1 MDALQAPLTPPPPEV
16 PPVVISSKFSALPYV
31 VLGVVLVALI
41 ATGAIMWI
49 KRPTKPSPQP
59 QLAQVIPP
67 SPTPEALF
75 LKLTSP
81 TSGEQAVDGE
91 IIVSGQTLPNTTVLV
106 YTESDQTSVESDSSG
121 LFETTITL
129 GKGSNALTVT
139 AFGDNGDESSQSID
153 VVYDSQNQ

>member
-1 MDALQAPLTPPPPEV
+1 
-16 PPVVISSKFSALPYV
+16 
-31 VLGVVLVALI
+31 
-41 ATGAIMWI
+41 
-49 KRPTKPSPQP
+49 
-59 QLAQVIPP
+59 
-67 SPTPEALF
+67 